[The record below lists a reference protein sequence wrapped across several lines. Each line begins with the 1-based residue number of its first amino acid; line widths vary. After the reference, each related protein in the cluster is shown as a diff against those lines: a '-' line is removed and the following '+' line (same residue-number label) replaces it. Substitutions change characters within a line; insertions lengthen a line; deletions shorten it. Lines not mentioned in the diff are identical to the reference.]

1 MESTFI
7 NIPLPYNL
15 NMPIDPEIWGGNFHP
30 ISLYSSIEHIG
41 SNAKN
46 IKNTLKFMTKYIS
59 NKQINPNKVN
69 KLDNFNGIGE
79 AVWNYKANWDALYTD
94 NNSTSLRKKIMAKFT
109 PRIQLIPQRNTKE
122 SNKPSQASIEQILLP
137 ILAKF

>member
-1 MESTFI
+1 
-7 NIPLPYNL
+7 
-15 NMPIDPEIWGGNFHP
+15 
-30 ISLYSSIEHIG
+30 
-41 SNAKN
+41 
-46 IKNTLKFMTKYIS
+46 MTKYIS

-109 PRIQLIPQRNTKE
+109 PRIQLIPRRNTKE

>member
-1 MESTFI
+1 VESTFI

-15 NMPIDPEIWGGNFHP
+15 NMPIDPKILGGNFHP

-79 AVWNYKANWDALYTD
+79 AVWNYKAN
-94 NNSTSLRKKIMAKFT
+94 
-109 PRIQLIPQRNTKE
+109 
-122 SNKPSQASIEQILLP
+122 
-137 ILAKF
+137 

>member
-1 MESTFI
+1 
-7 NIPLPYNL
+7 
-15 NMPIDPEIWGGNFHP
+15 MPIDPEILGGNFHP

-109 PRIQLIPQRNTKE
+109 PRIQLIPRRNTKE